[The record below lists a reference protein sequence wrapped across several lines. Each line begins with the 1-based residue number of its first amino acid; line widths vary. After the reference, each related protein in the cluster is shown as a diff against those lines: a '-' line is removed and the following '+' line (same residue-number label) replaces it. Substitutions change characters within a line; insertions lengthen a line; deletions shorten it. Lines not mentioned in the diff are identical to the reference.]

1 LAKTRF
7 AYFCQSCGYESA
19 KWLGKCPSCS
29 QWNTFVEEVLE
40 KANTSIPNWKATS
53 TTLQRA
59 NKPVKVAD
67 ITFNEEH
74 RLLTPDKEF
83 NRVLGGG
90 IVAGSLVLIGGEP
103 GIGKSTLMLQLALNM
118 PGLKVLYISGE
129 ESEHQIKMRAERLE
143 EVGSRKSEVGSQKLD
158 GGAFKSE
165 IEHPKS
171 EIEYKSEIEHPKSEI
186 SRGCYILTETST
198 QNIFKQIEQLE
209 PDIVVVDSIQTL
221 YSAHIE
227 STPGSV
233 SQVRECTAELL
244 RFAKESGTPV
254 FLIGHITKDGMIAGP
269 KILEHMVDTVLQ
281 FEGDRHHVYRILR
294 TVKNRFGS
302 SSELGI
308 YEMLGEGLREVSNPS
323 EILLSQR
330 DEALS
335 GITISTTLEGMRPMM
350 IETQALVSPSPYGTP
365 QRTATGF
372 DTRRMSMLLA
382 VLEKRCGFNLGA
394 KDVFLNITG
403 GIRVEDPAID
413 LGLAAAIISSHEDI
427 PVPFKTCFAG
437 EIGLSGEI
445 RAVNRV
451 EQRIAEAQK
460 LGFEQIFISKYNL
473 PSGGHDKKGIDL
485 SRYKIDIKIVSRI
498 EEVFGLLFG

>member
-1 LAKTRF
+1 MAKSKI
-7 AYFCQSCGYESA
+7 AYFCQSCGYEAA

-29 QWNTFVEEVLE
+29 QWNTFAEEIIE
-40 KANTSIPNWKATS
+40 KANTSVPNWKSAS
-53 TTLQRA
+53 TTQQRA
-59 NKPVKVAD
+59 NKPVQVAD
-67 ITFNEEH
+67 ITFNEED
-74 RLLTPDKEF
+74 RLLTPDNEF

-118 PGLKVLYISGE
+118 PNLKVLYVSGE
-129 ESEHQIKMRAERLE
+129 ESDRQIKMRAERLQ
-143 EVGSRKSEVGSQKLD
+143 EVGNGEQLAVGSKQLAVGK
-158 GGAFKSE
+158 
-165 IEHPKS
+165 
-171 EIEYKSEIEHPKSEI
+171 
-186 SRGCYILTETST
+186 GCFILTETST
-198 QNIFKQIEQLE
+198 QNIFKQIEELE
-209 PDIVVVDSIQTL
+209 PDLVIIDSIQTL
-221 YSAHIE
+221 HSAHIE

-233 SQVRECTAELL
+233 SQVRECTAEML
-244 RFAKESGTPV
+244 RFAKESSTPV
-254 FLIGHITKDGMIAGP
+254 FLIGHITKDGAIAGP

-330 DEALS
+330 DEPLS
-335 GITISTTLEGMRPMM
+335 GITISATLEGMRPML
-350 IETQALVSPSPYGTP
+350 IETQALVSDSPYGTP

-372 DTRRMSMLLA
+372 DTKRMSMLLA
-382 VLEKRCGFNLGA
+382 VLEKRCGFKLGA

-413 LGLAAAIISSHEDI
+413 LGLAAAIISSHEDMPI
-427 PVPFKTCFAG
+427 SSKTCFAG

-460 LGFEQIFISKYNL
+460 LGFEQIFISKYNI
-473 PSGGHDKKGIDL
+473 PQGGNDKKKMDL
-485 SRYKIDIKIVSRI
+485 SRYKIDVKVVSNI